1 MGPHKGLVL
10 SVFVEIR
17 RIATGCGRC
26 IHVVMWI
33 EDFYLLQKEACFNF
47 KLQNSTKIIFF
58 SFLAD
63 DKVPK
68 KFQNSL
74 VQLGLSTM
82 KSANICIGRPVLLT
96 SLHGKQEVR
105 VLFISLI

>member
-1 MGPHKGLVL
+1 MPLCDYVDGERIFIYSTRKHALT
-10 SVFVEIR
+10 SVIKRYE
-17 RIATGCGRC
+17 
-26 IHVVMWI
+26 
-33 EDFYLLQKEACFNF
+33 
-47 KLQNSTKIIFF
+47 IIFF
-58 SFLAD
+58 SFLVD

-82 KSANICIGRPVLLT
+82 KSANTCIGRPVLLT

-105 VLFISLI
+105 VLFIPVV